1 MVYYDAGG
9 QGSSRQA
16 GASVGTMRISVAVK
30 LVIFFGLSITVV
42 VIAALAVPWAW
53 MQSLADEM
61 PLQSAHN
68 AALIAKAR
76 GGLSDAGDWREKQE
90 QLSRWWVQFTRQN
103 PSETLPAEAPRLIQI
118 DPRSRDLPADLDDD
132 LKGMIEYLRSHPDRH
147 EWSRQFAV
155 KDGPPIRRYIMAVRA
170 PTPYGKGDL
179 LGVIEA
185 PVNPAITQEQLWWNW
200 AVILAAGG
208 MSLIIALLLFTIVT
222 RNLILRP
229 VKRLRDVADQV
240 AAGDLSVRAN
250 LRTRDEFQ
258 RLSQATNNML
268 ESLQRSQEE
277 LRKINRSLDVKIGE
291 LAQLNEALHVANK
304 LKSQFVASVSHE
316 LRTPLSSIIGFAELL
331 TQTPTQGQDG
341 RVARYAQNILTS
353 GRSLLDLINDL
364 LDLAKIE
371 AGKMELHIQEFSIR
385 EVCEGLYDF
394 MKPLADKA
402 GLRFELAL
410 AEDLPRMRSDAG
422 KIKQILYNLLSNAV
436 KFTQPQGRVALR
448 TCPIGGGQ
456 IEFAVADTGPGISRE
471 QQAAIFEKFRQLD
484 EGTTRR
490 HGGVGLGLAISK
502 ELVSL
507 LGGQIRVESEAG
519 QGATFTVVLPME
531 CPQGAVAG
539 EAGQI

>member
-1 MVYYDAGG
+1 
-9 QGSSRQA
+9 
-16 GASVGTMRISVAVK
+16 MRISVAVK

-53 MQSLADEM
+53 MQSLADELA
-61 PLQSAHN
+61 LQSARK
-68 AALIAKAR
+68 AALIAAAR
-76 GGLSDAGDWREKQE
+76 CGLPDAGDWSEKQE
-90 QLSRWWVQFTRQN
+90 QLSRWWGQFTRQVQAD
-103 PSETLPAEAPRLIQI
+103 TLPTEAPRLIQI
-118 DPRSRDLPADLDDD
+118 DPASRDLPRDLDDFLITTID
-132 LKGMIEYLRSHPDRH
+132 YLRSHPERG
-147 EWSRQFAV
+147 EWSREV
-155 KDGPPIRRYIMAVRA
+155 VDDKGNRTRRYVMAVRA
-170 PTPYGKGDL
+170 AAPYGKGEL

-200 AVILAAGG
+200 AVILTAGG
-208 MSLIIALLLFTIVT
+208 MSLVVALLLFTLVA

-229 VKRLRDVADQV
+229 VQRLRDVADQV
-240 AAGDLSVRAN
+240 AAGDLSVRAS

-258 RLSQATNNML
+258 RLSEATNNML

-277 LRKINRSLDVKIGE
+277 LRKINRSLDVKVVE
-291 LAQLNEALHVANK
+291 LAQLNEALHIANK

-331 TQTPTQGQDG
+331 TQTPMQGQDG

-371 AGKMELHIQEFSIR
+371 AGKMELHTSDFSIR

-402 GLRFELAL
+402 GLQFELIL
-410 AEDLPRMRSDAG
+410 PEDLPRMHSDAG

-436 KFTQPQGRVALR
+436 KFTQPAGRVTFSARRLDGCR
-448 TCPIGGGQ
+448 
-456 IEFAVADTGPGISRE
+456 IEISVSDTGPGIPKE

-484 EGTTRR
+484 EGNTRR
-490 HGGVGLGLAISK
+490 HGGAGLGLAISK

-519 QGATFTVVLPME
+519 QGTTFTVTLPIDM
-531 CPQGAVAG
+531 PTTPLPT